1 MQSYSS
7 RRHTVTY
14 LLLAWVICFFIVDSW
29 SHAASVIEPEVIIR
43 QQLINRLLS
52 GAASSSL
59 REHEMRTS
67 DVRTIVQRNLD
78 PTIVS
83 TVVDTK
89 GIDFR
94 FPRSGQQTEGQVA
107 VLELHYATSDIALR
121 MARKL
126 SKRGGYFK
134 QTKILTPFSYASVSD
149 LLVIAFTENAGD
161 KEIVRFINDVPAFLK
176 QQS

>member
-1 MQSYSS
+1 MADS
-7 RRHTVTY
+7 
-14 LLLAWVICFFIVDSW
+14 LA
-29 SHAASVIEPEVIIR
+29 HAVSVMEPDVIIR

-52 GAASSSL
+52 GGAVSGL
-59 REHEMRTS
+59 RQHEIRTS
-67 DVRTIVQRNLD
+67 DVRMIVQRNLD
-78 PTIVS
+78 PTMVS

-126 SKRGGYFK
+126 NKRGGYFK
-134 QTKILTPFSYASVSD
+134 HTKILTPFSYASVSD

-161 KEIVRFINDVPAFLK
+161 EEIVRFIKDVPAFLK
-176 QQS
+176 QQN